1 MSQVVSTTLPDNTA
15 ERLKKLA
22 LSLGQTPGETSAML
36 IEESLREAEFTYIE
50 FRNRSTGDRQAYM
63 KGSNLAVWQVI
74 MLAQNYD
81 MNCEKVAQH
90 LVRTLE
96 WVQAAFNYAKTY
108 PDEIN
113 EAIADF
119 QAIDYTALQQILPQ
133 IELKTVPKEIFSKEQ

>member
-1 MSQVVSTTLPDNTA
+1 MSH
-15 ERLKKLA
+15 
-22 LSLGQTPGETSAML
+22 
-36 IEESLREAEFTYIE
+36 IE
-50 FRNRSTGDRQAYM
+50 FRNTSTGRQAYM

-96 WVQAAFNYAKTY
+96 WVQAAFNYAETY
-108 PDEIN
+108 PEEIN
-113 EAIADF
+113 DAISSF

-133 IELKTVPKEIFSKEQ
+133 VELKTVPKEIFSKLY